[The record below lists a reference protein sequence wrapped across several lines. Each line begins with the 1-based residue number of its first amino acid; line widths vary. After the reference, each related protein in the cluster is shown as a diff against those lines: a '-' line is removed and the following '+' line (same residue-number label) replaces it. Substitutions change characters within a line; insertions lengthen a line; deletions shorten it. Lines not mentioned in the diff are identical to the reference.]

1 MSLLVT
7 LYPSHILRLIKM
19 NKKTRQTTLDEYMP
33 KKTRQTTLEEWGLTF
48 ENSPK
53 KKDTIISKLQKML
66 NPKKSDVDIKSSNES
81 KVGEEE

>member
-19 NKKTRQTTLDEYMP
+19 KKTRQTTLDEYMP

-66 NPKKSDVDIKSSNES
+66 NPKKSDVDIKSSNET

>member
-1 MSLLVT
+1 M
-7 LYPSHILRLIKM
+7 
-19 NKKTRQTTLDEYMP
+19 KKTRQTTLDEYMP
-33 KKTRQTTLEEWGLTF
+33 NNTRQTTLEEWGLTF

-66 NPKKSDVDIKSSNES
+66 NPKKSNVDIKSSNES

>member
-1 MSLLVT
+1 
-7 LYPSHILRLIKM
+7 
-19 NKKTRQTTLDEYMP
+19 MP

-66 NPKKSDVDIKSSNES
+66 NPKKSDVDIKSSNET

>member
-1 MSLLVT
+1 M
-7 LYPSHILRLIKM
+7 K
-19 NKKTRQTTLDEYMP
+19 NTRQTTLDEYMP

-48 ENSPK
+48 ENPPPK

-66 NPKKSDVDIKSSNES
+66 NPKKNTVDIKSSNES